1 MSRLLVNTIRSYSG
15 STITIPS
22 TTRLSLG
29 GAEITE
35 NSVLPSASGQNN
47 EAIGSD
53 GTSVIY
59 DTYGATNIQVFQS
72 SGTYTKAA
80 GVNTVMVRLVA
91 AGGGGSGHCEAG
103 GAGGFSEGIFN
114 VNGITSVSVVVGVVV
129 AVHTIL
135 VTTQGGSVLGPSVLL
150 LVVMALTKHSNML
163 AVWVD

>member
-114 VNGITSVSVVVGVVV
+114 VNGITSVSVVVGVGGGGTYYSGR
-129 AVHTIL
+129 A
-135 VTTQGGSVLGPSVLL
+135 TQGGSSSFWVLL
-150 LVVMALTKHSNML
+150 FCY
-163 AVWVD
+163 WW